1 MILTA
6 PKRTKKVSDSIID
19 QIRDAVI
26 SGRYKLGDK
35 IGSEK
40 DLLSQLNVSKA
51 TLREALRVLEAM
63 GIVQIRKGLSGGVF
77 VAEVDRKT
85 TLVSILNFLNFQA
98 VSIKDITMVRYI
110 LEPAIIQI
118 VAPMITEEDDRKI
131 SEMIKDE
138 SMGLETTEP
147 AQGINF
153 HRNLARMTHN
163 AILIFMMDF
172 IDNLIADIKAK
183 EKLGADYYE
192 AITAYHNRILD
203 CIRKKDIAEA
213 IRVTKEDILFVGRY
227 MARKVNSTSFEPSDL
242 KDQIFDPGEL
252 KAAGSQGEDLNQSDL
267 QRALTQVD
275 GTLNPADVSGRKMLL
290 KQVGSGKLYM
300 FELEEGEQGVP
311 DNQ

>member
-6 PKRTKKVSDSIID
+6 PKRTRKVSDSIID
-19 QIRDAVI
+19 QIRDAII
-26 SGRYKLGDK
+26 SGQYKLGDK

-63 GIVQIRKGLSGGVF
+63 GIIQIRKGLTGGVF
-77 VAEVDRKT
+77 VAEVDMKT

-110 LEPAIIQI
+110 LEPAIIQL
-118 VAPMITEEDDRKI
+118 VAPLITEEDDRKI
-131 SEMIKDE
+131 SEMIKSE

-147 AQGINF
+147 IKGISF

-163 AILIFMMDF
+163 AILIFIMDF

-183 EKLGADYYE
+183 EKLGVGYYK

-227 MARKVNSTSFEPSDL
+227 MAHQVNSPSFEPSDL
-242 KDQIFDPGEL
+242 KEHFFDPIEL
-252 KAAGSQGEDLNQSDL
+252 PAGSSHGEEPKQSAL
-267 QRALTQVD
+267 LRALSQGDSAATAAD
-275 GTLNPADVSGRKMLL
+275 GSGRKMLL
-290 KQVGSGKLYM
+290 KQVDSGKLYV
-300 FELEEGEQGVP
+300 FESDEAVP
-311 DNQ
+311 GNH